1 MKTFSLICFQNW
13 IYKLYIQ
20 QSKMSQGPNP
30 IAQLNLLLSS
40 LTILLL
46 DFTLHIPFYVL
57 NMYLWI
63 FFWLIKPPL
72 PLPFPQ
78 FDQLKV
84 ILACWLACLGSL
96 FNIEC
101 DTAGKCDVLV
111 WHRCVTRDTMSWQPP
126 SRSPWHLTPSLN
138 TGINIRH
145 RGEVS
150 CTHITRG
157 PSDWNLGHQSGI
169 ILALILVLC
178 SLLLSNWNKVWVFPL
193 FRNIFGGFDRKT
205 VSSRGPSCP
214 NT

>member
-13 IYKLYIQ
+13 IYKLYNQ
-20 QSKMSQGPNP
+20 QSTLSLWQGPDL
-30 IAQLNLLLSS
+30 IAQLILLLSS

-46 DFTLHIPFYVL
+46 HFT
-57 NMYLWI
+57 YLSTCWIWFMI
-63 FFWLIKPPL
+63 FFWFIKPTL
-72 PLPFPQ
+72 LLPFPQ

-101 DTAGKCDVLV
+101 DTAWKCDVLV

-138 TGINIRH
+138 TE
-145 RGEVS
+145 GEVP

-157 PSDWNLGHQSGI
+157 PSDWNLGHQPGI

-178 SLLLSNWNKVWVFPL
+178 SYQYSLKITF
-193 FRNIFGGFDRKT
+193 
-205 VSSRGPSCP
+205 
-214 NT
+214 